1 MVVLKVDLVVQWM
14 VHLMLQRAPTDKES
28 PIVHMYDVSKPLNNY
43 IIRKVGHCPVASL
56 QSLKEKKSKQSIDR
70 LYR

>member
-1 MVVLKVDLVVQWM
+1 MDLVVQLM
-14 VHLMLQRAPTDKES
+14 VRLMLKRVPTDEES
-28 PIVHMYDVSKPLNNY
+28 PVVYMCDVAKNLNY
-43 IIRKVGHCPVASL
+43 IIRKLGHCPVASL